1 MMWEHMTP
9 TSKKKLKAS
18 LQKSSKANDG
28 INRAFRRELVINLSN
43 PISVDDTETD
53 LQRKVN
59 QFFENDNVACINP
72 DTQKMVG
79 DKPQRLALSSY
90 SCLHQR
96 FIAANTE
103 CSYRQFVRYIPLHVQ
118 QPKSASDWGTCLCSY
133 CLNPALKC
141 EALMN
146 KGLLEKFNVEEQTTG
161 TAEVFNEML
170 ENIAAVGKKHADESI
185 LYHKWTRVPN
195 PLSQKGSMISRKMPV
210 IDKVK
215 QISTD
220 LSKELTDER

>member
-1 MMWEHMTP
+1 M
-9 TSKKKLKAS
+9 
-18 LQKSSKANDG
+18 
-28 INRAFRRELVINLSN
+28 
-43 PISVDDTETD
+43 
-53 LQRKVN
+53 
-59 QFFENDNVACINP
+59 
-72 DTQKMVG
+72 
-79 DKPQRLALSSY
+79 
-90 SCLHQR
+90 
-96 FIAANTE
+96 
-103 CSYRQFVRYIPLHVQ
+103 
-118 QPKSASDWGTCLCSY
+118 
-133 CLNPALKC
+133 
-141 EALMN
+141 
-146 KGLLEKFNVEEQTTG
+146 EKFNVEEQTTG